1 MSSRA
6 SDRDQNETFTLID
19 NTSDHD
25 ECTTTDDRDDA
36 LAGSGCCFRP
46 GRLRVG
52 EECGHFAG
60 SCTRMVRI
68 ARVQTRRRRQ
78 RPSKNAPRACSWRFA
93 SRDRG
98 SFKHLMSGLRLCKR
112 VRVAATH
119 ATSLRR
125 NSTQLSETGSG
136 FRDLSRGGNS
146 RPRAG
151 RLPHPRSHWRRRDRV
166 AQGCAGVSPS
176 RKTRRWQPRRFPQ
189 SLLGDARCIPC
200 GCAVPR
206 PSLPVIKKAQR
217 TQRVTR

>member
-19 NTSDHD
+19 NNSDHD

-98 SFKHLMSGLRLCKR
+98 SFKHFMSGLRLCKR

-146 RPRAG
+146 RPQ
-151 RLPHPRSHWRRRDRV
+151 RRTTSTSEEPL
-166 AQGCAGVSPS
+166 ATSGSS
-176 RKTRRWQPRRFPQ
+176 
-189 SLLGDARCIPC
+189 CISMC
-200 GCAVPR
+200 
-206 PSLPVIKKAQR
+206 I
-217 TQRVTR
+217 